1 MALVALLLTF
11 SLSAWS
17 QSCPTAKT
25 LSRLPVHDQDG
36 MGTCASNT
44 AALMMQHNLGL
55 AKSPSFM
62 QISITQ
68 SATDEQNGKDFFF
81 TDDDGTERVF
91 NWGANI
97 CDVIESASKN
107 GFCDYDQ
114 MGFNFVGTTDPR
126 GTQQAFLVS
135 VSRFFDQKEGS
146 IRALKSQLNN
156 PQTRAEA
163 ERRLAYFFSLS
174 DSKCNVP
181 PQEYLAR
188 RALSR
193 LKVMWESYL
202 VAPATNK
209 QKAAARKLL
218 DTSFHANGELKV
230 AALDFYKTFLNYET
244 GLEQRLDTAEQSD
257 EATTE
262 LSGAMSESTFMR
274 WWGEKNNIETNSIPG
289 TTTNFYVS
297 DWRAYGPCRRPEVV
311 RTLDKFLS
319 APFCELPPTAALSP
333 QATTQAQQLVST
345 LQRLANNKLDPQAG
359 LINMLAPACAA
370 QMVQRA
376 NDYSSNCSDKS
387 ITNDSQESD
396 AKDKA
401 IKEVCAGRA
410 MGLSIC
416 TSFFKSPTAV
426 NSKHCDKDEPGVAEH
441 GRHGVTLIGY
451 RPSSNGKRQFL
462 VQNSWGNTCPFK
474 QFPGSAVPAAL
485 QNLVECEVTP
495 GAIATPTGRFW
506 VEEDLL
512 FDNVYHYSTYAP

>member
-25 LSRLPVHDQDG
+25 LSLLPVHDQDG

-68 SATDEQNGKDFFF
+68 SATDSENGDDFFF
-81 TDDDGTERVF
+81 TDDGGKERVF

-174 DSKCNVP
+174 DSTCNVP

-193 LKVMWESYL
+193 MKVMWESYL
-202 VAPATNK
+202 VAPATNM
-209 QKAAARKLL
+209 QKTAARKLL
-218 DTSFHANGELKV
+218 DTAFHANGEPKA
-230 AALDFYKTFLNYET
+230 AALDYYKVFLSSESA
-244 GLEQRLDTAEQSD
+244 LEQRLDTVEQSN
-257 EATTE
+257 ATATG
-262 LSGAMSESTFMR
+262 LPGAMAESTFMR
-274 WWGEKNNIETNSIPG
+274 WWGEKNNIVTNSIPG

-297 DWRAYGPCRRPEVV
+297 DWRAYAPCRRPEIV

-319 APFCELPPTAALSP
+319 APFCEVPPTAALSP
-333 QATTQAQQLVST
+333 QVTAQEQQLVNS
-345 LQRLANNKLDPQAG
+345 LQRLANNQLDPQAG
-359 LINMLAPACAA
+359 LVNMLAPACAA
-370 QMVQRA
+370 QMSQRA
-376 NDYSSNCSDKS
+376 NDYSDNCKAENVN
-387 ITNDSQESD
+387 NDSQESA
-396 AKDKA
+396 AKEKA
-401 IKEVCAGRA
+401 IKEICAGRA

-416 TSFFKSPTAV
+416 TGFFKSTTPID
-426 NSKHCDKDEPGVAEH
+426 SKHCDEDEPGVADH
-441 GRHGVTLIGY
+441 GRHGVTVIGY
-451 RPSSNGKRQFL
+451 RPSSTGKRQFL
-462 VQNSWGNTCPFK
+462 VQNSWGNTCPFR
-474 QFPGSAVPAAL
+474 QHPDNAVPAAL
-485 QNLVECEVTP
+485 QNLVECEVTS
-495 GAIATPTGRFW
+495 GATATPTGRFW

-512 FDNVYHYSTYAP
+512 FDNVYHYSTYVP